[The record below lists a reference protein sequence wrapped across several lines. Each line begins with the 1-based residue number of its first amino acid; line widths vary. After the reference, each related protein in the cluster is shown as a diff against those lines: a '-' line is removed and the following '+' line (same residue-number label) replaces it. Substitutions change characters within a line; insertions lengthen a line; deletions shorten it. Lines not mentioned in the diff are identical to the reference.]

1 MDSRACDPDGLQ
13 DFRRMPAGFGPTAG
27 PRNLPARAEHL
38 RYAGE
43 RTSVIGTAWTDPHA
57 LARLL
62 PPRLRLDGEARLSV
76 SVQEL
81 RNLGW
86 LAGRGY
92 QLVMVSIPAVFEGE
106 RTTLAGKFVAAVW
119 ENLTEPIITGREE
132 IGYPKMYSDIRGP
145 SRVDDGYA
153 CDASWQGHRF
163 FDLRIR
169 DLHPAAN
176 PPSGGPVLVRRYLP
190 RAFQA
195 GAEVDQILAVGS
207 DLPGGRR
214 AAPDGRPPELAVK
227 SCETGN
233 ITFAFH
239 RARWE
244 DMPTQYHVV
253 NALAELPLHEFEAG
267 LALEQSGQD
276 DLSTAHELG

>member
-13 DFRRMPAGFGPTAG
+13 NFRRMPAGFGPTAG

-62 PPRLRLDGEARLSV
+62 PPRFRLDGEARLSV

-132 IGYPKMYSDIRGP
+132 IGYPKLYSDIHGP
-145 SRVDDGYA
+145 NRLDDGYV
-153 CDASWQGHRF
+153 CGASWQGHRF
-163 FDLRIR
+163 FDLRIH
-169 DLHPAAN
+169 DLRPVAN
-176 PPSGGPVLVRRYLP
+176 PPQAGPVLVRRYLP
-190 RAFQA
+190 RAFQS
-195 GAEVDQILAVGS
+195 GAEVDQILAIG
-207 DLPGGRR
+207 GGRR
-214 AAPDGRPPELAVK
+214 AAPDGRSPELAVK
-227 SCETGN
+227 SVEAGN
-233 ITFAFH
+233 VTFAFH
-239 RARWE
+239 SARWE

-267 LALEQSGQD
+267 FVVERTGQD
-276 DLSTAHELG
+276 DLSTAHVIG

>member
-1 MDSRACDPDGLQ
+1 
-13 DFRRMPAGFGPTAG
+13 MPAGFGPAAG

-38 RYAGE
+38 RYASE
-43 RTSVIGTAWTDPHA
+43 RTSVIGTAGTDPQA
-57 LARLL
+57 LAKLL
-62 PPRLRLDGEARLSV
+62 PPRFRLDGEARLSV

-92 QLVMVSIPAVFEGE
+92 RLVTVSIPAVFEGE
-106 RTTLAGKFVAAVW
+106 RTTLAGNFIAAMW

-132 IGYPKMYSDIRGP
+132 IGHPKMYSDIHGP
-145 SRVDDGYA
+145 SRVDDGYV
-153 CDASWQGHRF
+153 CGASWQGHRF
-163 FDLRIR
+163 FDMQIR
-169 DLHPAAN
+169 ELHDAEN
-176 PPSGGPVLVRRYLP
+176 PPSTGPVLVRRYLP
-190 RAFQA
+190 KAFGA
-195 GAEVDQILAVGS
+195 GAEIDQILAIGS

-214 AAPDGRPPELAVK
+214 AAPDGRPPELSVR

-253 NALAELPLHEFEAG
+253 NALAELPLHEFEVG
-267 LALEQSGQD
+267 VVVERSGQD
-276 DLSTAHELG
+276 DLSTAHVIG